1 MLLPWNPK
9 SKPILDYEVS
19 CLENC
24 DTVLSLSVRS
34 VEEFSFWLMFR
45 LPSSNSI
52 LGPKNRVVSTFKYRY
67 EIVSVFIPLKFP
79 HSYKSLYACW
89 LWYVDYRA
97 LSSGL
102 RIISEAHLT
111 SFLLILKSSTKI
123 WSSNIRRYLTELS
136 EKNLRLED
144 FDQCYKVY
152 TTSIRST
159 LIKSVGVKVTSQIS
173 NYYEK
178 VLQNPPYSI
187 VTTTSQLFW
196 FKSIPQANHCR

>member
-1 MLLPWNPK
+1 MRVC
-9 SKPILDYEVS
+9 SKYFIICIILHH
-19 CLENC
+19 
-24 DTVLSLSVRS
+24 
-34 VEEFSFWLMFR
+34 F
-45 LPSSNSI
+45 
-52 LGPKNRVVSTFKYRY
+52 
-67 EIVSVFIPLKFP
+67 
-79 HSYKSLYACW
+79 SLYTLAHELIQGPGQW
-89 LWYVDYRA
+89 MVSIFWYQI
-97 LSSGL
+97 LL
-102 RIISEAHLT
+102 RSKCENLPFWCDIYVQI
-111 SFLLILKSSTKI
+111 KSSTKI

-178 VLQNPPYSI
+178 VLQNPPYSV